1 MFGVKNII
9 FFSSIVENDGSMAA
23 ATENNR
29 RKLPSP
35 FDDFFLTKTR
45 KWWFDFRMHFD
56 LYLGC
61 YLSYRDLQYLIL
73 KVFLIIN
80 NFVAYP
86 EAIWLET

>member
-35 FDDFFLTKTR
+35 FDDFFWQKRENGDLTSA
-45 KWWFDFRMHFD
+45 
-56 LYLGC
+56 C
-61 YLSYRDLQYLIL
+61 ILICISG
-73 KVFLIIN
+73 V
-80 NFVAYP
+80 
-86 EAIWLET
+86 IWATETYYTSF